1 MSNISKKAEKL
12 AVAVISVLFL
22 GWVILQNHQQN
33 KETEQRFIQV
43 NAALDHLNTTLE
55 HSNALQARQVSLSEW
70 STGILIDTRNAVL
83 EMGGK
88 K

>member
-55 HSNALQARQVSLSEW
+55 HSNALQARQVSLSER